1 MIHPGSARKTGSVD
15 GISALLRSNGCRVNI
30 GKREKE
36 RKRHRRERERERE
49 GSKERRRN
57 KRES

>member
-36 RKRHRRERERERE
+36 RKRHRREREKRER
-49 GSKERRRN
+49 GKERRRN